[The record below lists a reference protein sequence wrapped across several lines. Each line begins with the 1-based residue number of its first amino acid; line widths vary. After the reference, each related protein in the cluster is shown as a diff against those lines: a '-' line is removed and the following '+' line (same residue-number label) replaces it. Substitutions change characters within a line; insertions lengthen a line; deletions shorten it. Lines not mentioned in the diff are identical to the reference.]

1 MEKQIIISYEEY
13 KRLER
18 KVQEYN
24 QLVSELISCVDL
36 DKKPS
41 QINVTK
47 LKKIALNFLPEALK
61 NEDFIDV

>member
-24 QLVSELISCVDL
+24 QLVSELINCIDM

-41 QINVTK
+41 QINITK
-47 LKKIALNFLPEALK
+47 LKQIALNFLPEALK

>member
-18 KVQEYN
+18 KAQEYN
-24 QLVSELISCVDL
+24 QLVSELINCIDM

-47 LKKIALNFLPEALK
+47 LKQIALNFLPEALK

>member
-24 QLVSELISCVDL
+24 QLVSELINCIDM